1 MSGND
6 KDSHGEYCEKLEN
19 IQRHGARPNKLQRE
33 QRSVRAM
40 IEALCLLR
48 PGQKQLCQVLVQVL
62 LNFVFYIAS
71 TSASIVH
78 PLGWGA
84 ISSQGSETHLS
95 ILSVGSS
102 NSIVPIYTPR
112 GREALTL
119 TFPSLRIKKSMGSA
133 KRLIKPNRYMT
144 ATC

>member
-1 MSGND
+1 MGTMPGND
-6 KDSHGEYCEKLEN
+6 KDSHGEIGEHPKTWGKAKQTTKRTEVSEGYDRGPLSLK
-19 IQRHGARPNKLQRE
+19 
-33 QRSVRAM
+33 
-40 IEALCLLR
+40 
-48 PGQKQLCQVLVQVL
+48 GQKQLCQALVQVL

-71 TSASIVH
+71 TSASIVR

-84 ISSQGSETHLS
+84 ILSQGSETHLS